1 MMPQIFRRNPPLP
14 DIAPSESD
22 GVMRWPSGDVWI
34 PEPTPPQRS
43 GLFGWATQTDWQH
56 HAMAAA
62 SQVRA
67 LARSHGERTG
77 QE

>member
-1 MMPQIFRRNPPLP
+1 MRSQLFRRARPLP

-22 GVMRWPSGDVWI
+22 GVMRWTNGDVWI
-34 PEPTPPQRS
+34 PESTPPQRS
-43 GLFGWATQTDWQH
+43 GVFGLTTKADWQR

-62 SQVRA
+62 AQVRA
-67 LARSHGERTG
+67 LARSHGKRSG